1 MARYT
6 AVTTMLREALRTL
19 RVESPAWARALGL
32 AYEHAAI
39 AARHRRMR
47 RWWAPHLA
55 ASRDVVLAAAE
66 RTRARTRALVV
77 GAGDCLDVPVTALAA
92 RFDEVVLADVVVG
105 PAARRMARRSGGRV
119 RCVVWDA
126 TGVLERL
133 AAVRHT
139 ADAAT
144 VTRLFADA
152 DPGPPPGGEPD
163 LIVSASCLSQLGS
176 VPGHALPAAVRDD
189 ALPEQCRTLAART
202 HLAWLARR
210 TAAVRVVI
218 ADMARLDVAP
228 DGAVLAR
235 DALFV
240 LPPGP
245 PDRTWRWELA
255 MIPEYSR
262 THHRVHEVGAWID

>member
-1 MARYT
+1 
-6 AVTTMLREALRTL
+6 MLREALRTL

-32 AYEHAAI
+32 AHEHAAI

-47 RWWAPHLA
+47 RWWDPHLT
-55 ASRDVVLAAAE
+55 ASRDVVLAAADQV
-66 RTRARTRALVV
+66 RGRTRALVV
-77 GAGDCLDVPVTALAA
+77 GAGDCLDVPVTELAA
-92 RFDEVVLADVVVG
+92 RFDEVVLADVVIG
-105 PAARRMARRSGGRV
+105 PAARRLARRSGGRV

-133 AAVRHT
+133 AAVRRT
-139 ADAAT
+139 TSADA

-163 LIVSASCLSQLGS
+163 LVVSASCLSQLGS
-176 VPGHALPAAVRDD
+176 VPGHALPAATYDD
-189 ALPEQCRTLAART
+189 TLPEQCRTLAART

-210 TAAVRVVI
+210 TGAVRAVV

-235 DALFV
+235 VALPV
-240 LPPGP
+240 VPSRP
-245 PDRTWRWELA
+245 PDRTWRWDLA
-255 MIPEYSR
+255 MIPEHSR
-262 THHRVHEVGAWID
+262 THHRVHEVGAWIDA